1 MEELDVI
8 HRFPVTVRSSA
19 LFYSLGVK
27 VTRAILRAPAGTK
40 FGELVPTDSIAEKDT
55 ALDFFGN
62 KPFHCGLATEWMPII
77 EIHTSDDAEPVLKVK
92 IVGPSLT
99 WEDAPSNAT
108 KYIDEITAHG
118 AAGPK
123 KARFVY
129 TKAGGGFLRIS
140 CETTNGSVSNGEDPS
155 GWG

>member
-27 VTRAILRAPAGTK
+27 VTRAILRAPNGTK
-40 FGELVPTDSIAEKDT
+40 FGELVPVESIAEKDT
-55 ALDFFGN
+55 FLHFFTD

-77 EIHTSDDAEPVLKVK
+77 EIHTSDDTEPVLKVK
-92 IVGPSLT
+92 IVGSSLT
-99 WEDAPSNAT
+99 WEDAPPNAT
-108 KYIDEITAHG
+108 RYVDDITAYG
-118 AAGPK
+118 VAGPK

-129 TKAGGGFLRIS
+129 TKAGGGFLRSS
-140 CETTNGSVSNGEDPS
+140 CEVASDSSAPCAS
-155 GWG
+155 PGWD